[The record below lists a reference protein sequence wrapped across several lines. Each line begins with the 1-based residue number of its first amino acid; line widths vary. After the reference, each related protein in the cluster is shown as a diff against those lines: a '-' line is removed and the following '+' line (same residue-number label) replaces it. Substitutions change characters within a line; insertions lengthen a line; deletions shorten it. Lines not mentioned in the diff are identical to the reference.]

1 MGVWVLGRYQ
11 GKVRIGQKV
20 TEEGSSVANCGKVA
34 MQVSTGY
41 KWVNKV
47 RVLFLCNTDLK

>member
-1 MGVWVLGRYQ
+1 VGVWVFGRYQ

-34 MQVSTGY
+34 MQVSAGY
-41 KWVNKV
+41 KWV
-47 RVLFLCNTDLK
+47 RVLFCFYVTLI